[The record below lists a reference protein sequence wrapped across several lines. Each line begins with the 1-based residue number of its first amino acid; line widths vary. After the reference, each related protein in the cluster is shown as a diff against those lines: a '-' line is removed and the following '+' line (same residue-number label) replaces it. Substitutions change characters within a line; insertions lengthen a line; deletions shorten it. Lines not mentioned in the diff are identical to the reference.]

1 MALCE
6 ASLTDNSLSDKRFRL
21 LGSFGKNRP
30 WREVCSVNWAM
41 RRRNGLRG
49 GPGRVLLRSA
59 HEKTRHAARP
69 SIESTLNYGV
79 SHTINLNYGVSHTIN
94 VSKSQAKSPT
104 AKSPIG

>member
-69 SIESTLNYGV
+69 GIETTLDYGV
-79 SHTINLNYGVSHTIN
+79 SRTMNIFEKSSKISDSKISDRNYI
-94 VSKSQAKSPT
+94 
-104 AKSPIG
+104 